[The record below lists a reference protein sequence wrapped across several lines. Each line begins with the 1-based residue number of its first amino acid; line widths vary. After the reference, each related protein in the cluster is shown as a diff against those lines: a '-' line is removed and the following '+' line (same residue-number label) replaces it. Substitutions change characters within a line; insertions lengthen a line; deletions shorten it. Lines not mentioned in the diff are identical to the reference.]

1 MSWRKRQAVA
11 GPRVKQQTGACEEQK
26 NERKEA
32 GFSGQQSRKKER
44 KRRKKKTAEKW
55 EKKRERFSGQQ
66 KEECENRLI
75 EPIKE
80 RKERQREGWIFWGK
94 RGRKG
99 GSVFIIQGRK
109 RP

>member
-1 MSWRKRQAVA
+1 MKGKKQDFWVSRAEKRKEKEGRK
-11 GPRVKQQTGACEEQK
+11 KQQRNG
-26 NERKEA
+26 
-32 GFSGQQSRKKER
+32 
-44 KRRKKKTAEKW
+44 KKK
-55 EKKRERFSGQQ
+55 ERFSGQQ

-80 RKERQREGWIFWGK
+80 RKERQPEGWIFWGK